1 MQVLP
6 HAARLC
12 SAAKL
17 GLAASAL
24 LAIAWPAQ
32 AQLTLT
38 PAGMADNFTLS
49 TFASGFP
56 DGGTTVGPLGMA
68 FVGGKVLVSDYPGNV
83 RVFATDTDGQTA
95 ASAPIAQNYGGANAV
110 GMAQVGGKI
119 YMTQQSANT
128 LVQIN
133 NDGTFNQVIATG
145 LPGATGIVADSFTGN
160 VYVSA
165 VNNSTIYTI
174 NPVTKTATPFKN
186 IEADG
191 LSLSSDG
198 SVLYGANGN
207 GHIYGFDTTTAAQ
220 IYDSGFIPD
229 GVDGTAIGTGALAGN
244 LFVNTNK
251 GTIYEVNLGTNAQT
265 LIANGGTRGDF
276 VSVDPTNGTL
286 LLTQTDS
293 IVRLSAPSGGGF
305 GGGNGTVPEPST
317 VASFALGA
325 LGLAGLLLRARRR
338 TSVSDSAV

>member
-6 HAARLC
+6 HFARLRGT
-12 SAAKL
+12 ATL

-38 PAGMADNFTLS
+38 PAGLADNFTLS

-56 DGGTTVGPLGMA
+56 TSSNVGPLGMA

-83 RVFATDTDGQTA
+83 RVFATDTDGQSA
-95 ASAPIAQNYGGANAV
+95 GAAPIAQNYGGANAI
-110 GMAQVGGKI
+110 GMAQIGGKI
-119 YMTQQSANT
+119 YMTQQGNGT

-133 NDGTFNQVIATG
+133 NDGTFNQIIATG
-145 LPGATGIVADSFTGN
+145 LPAATGIIADPFTGN
-160 VYVSA
+160 VFVSTIG
-165 VNNSTIYTI
+165 NNVIYTI
-174 NPVTKTATPFKN
+174 DPVAKTATPFKN

-191 LSLSSDG
+191 LSLSGDG
-198 SVLYGANGN
+198 KTLYGANGN

-244 LFVNTNK
+244 LFVNTNG
-251 GTIYEVNLGTNAQT
+251 GTVWEVNLGTNAQT
-265 LIANGGTRGDF
+265 LIAKGGSRGDF
-276 VSVDPTNGTL
+276 VSVDPTNDTL

-305 GGGNGTVPEPST
+305 GGNATPEPST

-338 TSVSDSAV
+338 TSVSASVV